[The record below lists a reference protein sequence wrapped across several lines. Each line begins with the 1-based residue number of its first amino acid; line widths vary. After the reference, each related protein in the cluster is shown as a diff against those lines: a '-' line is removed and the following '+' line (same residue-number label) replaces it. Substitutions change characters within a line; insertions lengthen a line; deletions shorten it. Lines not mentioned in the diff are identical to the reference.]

1 LHEGDVQ
8 SIDCDRFWERA
19 ATIAEE
25 MCIVPEKKRTDSCS
39 GIWAAAGEKRCGLV
53 SLLGLGLVGFAVG
66 VLAFVA
72 GYGFGYGLGGELLMR
87 SRLKDVGL
95 RRGIRSGGIWHRC
108 LPDAEGKACAQ
119 VPLARG

>member
-1 LHEGDVQ
+1 VQ

-25 MCIVPEKKRTDSCS
+25 MCLVPEKKHTDSCG
-39 GIWAAAGEKRCGLV
+39 GIRAAAGEKRCGLV
-53 SLLGLGLVGFAVG
+53 ALLGLGLVGFAVG
-66 VLAFVA
+66 MLAFVA
-72 GYGFGYGLGGELLMR
+72 GYRFGYGLGGELLMR

-95 RRGIRSGGIWHRC
+95 GSGNWCGGIGHGC

-119 VPLARG
+119 VPLAHG